1 MKRSLPPPRSTLLAV
16 LLLLVIGAPIHAPGQ
31 DADRLDQGA
40 ASEVASEPASEQIA
54 IPPAIRRRLRKHFPD
69 DSHEPILDFY
79 RKHGAHFLLELDRR
93 CIDSPQRGADYF
105 AELRAR
111 WERLQNAQQRNGDDY
126 NHRLSVLH
134 GQNKCIGL
142 ARQIRHIRK
151 TIEERGRR
159 GELGE
164 RLLYLEKTLMEQLAD
179 VFVDIQQHHL
189 IELRRLQSEI
199 LELRR
204 LIRQRDVNRETIIQ
218 SQFDELVDQ

>member
-1 MKRSLPPPRSTLLAV
+1 MTRSLILRATLFASLWG
-16 LLLLVIGAPIHAPGQ
+16 LVAGIGDYASGNDDAETATAP
-31 DADRLDQGA
+31 
-40 ASEVASEPASEQIA
+40 SSASEQIT
-54 IPPAIRRRLRKHFPD
+54 IPPAVLRRLNTHFPD
-69 DSHEPILDFY
+69 DPHERILDFY
-79 RKHGAHFLLELDRR
+79 REHGAHFLLELDSR
-93 CIDSPQRGADYF
+93 CIESPKLGADYF

-111 WERLQNAQQRNGDDY
+111 WERLQSAKKQNAEDY
-126 NHRLSVLH
+126 NHLLSVLH
-134 GQNKCIGL
+134 GQNQCIGL

-179 VFVDIQQHHL
+179 VFADIQQHHL
-189 IELRRLQSEI
+189 IELRRLQSEL

-218 SQFDELVDQ
+218 SQFDKLVDQ